1 MSQPKLFRIID
12 KALWDYKMISS
23 GDKILVGLSG
33 GKDSLALLHYLVN
46 RKLQERESFQICA
59 LHIKTDVTSG
69 ISPTLISLAKSWNV
83 TLIIKEISVLER
95 LKSGKKM
102 NCWWCSTQRRT
113 ELNNYAMK
121 NSFNKIALGH
131 HMDDI
136 LETLLM
142 NMLQKGE
149 LSTMSPVVTY
159 RKYPVQVIRPLC
171 FCSEQRIIDYCREN
185 NFISETCTCDYQN
198 NSFRKE
204 ARKKLFDLTEG
215 DEQTKLKMLHSL
227 KNINLECL
235 L

>member
-1 MSQPKLFRIID
+1 MSQHRLFRIID
-12 KALWDYKMISS
+12 KAIWEYKMISQ

-33 GKDSLALLHYLVN
+33 GKDSLALLHYLVK
-46 RKLQERESFQICA
+46 RRMQQRESFDITA
-59 LHIKTDVTSG
+59 FHIKTDITSG
-69 ISPTLISLAKSWNV
+69 ISNNLISIVNSWDV
-83 TLIIKEISVLER
+83 PLIIKEISVLER

-113 ELNNYAMK
+113 ELNNYAME

-149 LSTMSPVVTY
+149 LSTMSPVVNY
-159 RKYPVQVIRPLC
+159 RKYPVKVIRPLC
-171 FCSEQRIIDYCREN
+171 FSSEQRIIDYCTEN
-185 NFISETCTCDYQN
+185 NFISETCTCDFQS

-204 ARKKLFDLTEG
+204 ARKKLSLITDG
-215 DEQTKLKMLHSL
+215 DEQVKLKMLHSL
-227 KNINLECL
+227 KNVNLECL